1 MLISKKILF
10 LSHWMTDI
18 TGSSVVIL
26 ESAKVF
32 KQLGY
37 DVHVGCVK
45 LALPMAALLQQ
56 NGISSFEMRG
66 TVDPG
71 DYEMIWC
78 QHMTFGIVD
87 IESYVGQLL
96 PAKVIFAHLS
106 PTVPLEL
113 PTYPLEKNIA
123 SAVLCNSEET
133 REVIV
138 SIQGETGNEMV
149 FGNAAPA
156 TFKSAQ
162 RDRSELLR
170 VLLISNH
177 HVPELDDAAKY
188 MRENYKLHVEHLG
201 VNTGV
206 YRLVAPHDIAWA
218 DAIITIGK
226 SVIYGLLGGLPVYV
240 YGPHGGEGYI
250 KEENY
255 ERNRVHNFS
264 GRPLCIK
271 KTGKQIADEIVIERN
286 SALDLFSSF
295 QEKFDDNYC
304 LDKFITT
311 LLNKVGERPPV
322 YVRPEWLFSH
332 KLYRN
337 TVNSISII

>member
-1 MLISKKILF
+1 MPISKKILF

-26 ESAKVF
+26 EAARVF
-32 KQLGY
+32 QQLGF
-37 DVHVGCVK
+37 DVHVGCLK
-45 LALPMAALLQQ
+45 LGMPMAALLQQ
-56 NGISSFEMRG
+56 NGINSFEMREA
-66 TVDPG
+66 VNPG
-71 DYEMIWC
+71 EYELIWC

-96 PAKVIFAHLS
+96 PAKVIFTHLS
-106 PTVPLEL
+106 PAVPLEL

-123 SAVLCNSEET
+123 SAILCNSEET
-133 REVIV
+133 RDVIV

-149 FGNAAPA
+149 FGNAAPS
-156 TFKSAQ
+156 TFREAQ

-170 VLLISNH
+170 VLLVSNH
-177 HVPELDDAAKY
+177 HVPELDDAARY
-188 MRENYKLHVEHLG
+188 MREHYKLHVEQLG

-206 YRLVAPHDIAWA
+206 YRLVIPHDIAWA

-226 SVIYGLLGGLPVYV
+226 SVVYGLLGGLPVYV

-250 KEENY
+250 NEDNY
-255 ERNRVHNFS
+255 ERNRAHNFS
-264 GRPLCIK
+264 GRPFCTK
-271 KTGKQIADEIVIERN
+271 KNGRQIADEIVSERN
-286 SALDLFSSF
+286 SALNLFSDR
-295 QEKFDDNYC
+295 QTKFDDNYC
-304 LDKFITT
+304 LDNFIAT
-311 LLNKVGERPPV
+311 LLNKLNGSPPV
-322 YVRPEWLFSH
+322 YVRPEWSFFH